1 MNAPAIRSGSTRAIF
16 LEGSILKHVLRMTA
30 TGAVGLIAIF
40 IVDLLSL
47 IYISWLGNAALTAGV
62 GFASQLSFFIISIN
76 VGLLIATG
84 ALVSQTIGRGDRA
97 GAERLATSCMIHV
110 CAISFALSLIAMPF
124 ARPLLALMGAK
135 GQALDAAVL
144 FSLIT
149 LPSTA
154 LLAAGMAATG
164 ILRAAGDARRSMYCT
179 LVAAAIACVLDP
191 LFILVMRWDVAG
203 AAWATV
209 AARCGICAAG
219 LWYVHRKH
227 HMLKPPQWSMMGRD
241 LRLLLTIA
249 VPAIV
254 TNLASPVATAWMLR
268 VFSEFGEQVVAGVAM
283 VDRLIPVAFG
293 LLFAMSGAVGPII
306 GQNFGAKNF
315 ARIRETLTSCF
326 QVAVIYTGAVW
337 ILLAVFAPQIARAF
351 GASGDAADFLI
362 FFCRY
367 GTAAWMFLGCLFAA
381 NAAFNN
387 LGFPLLATAF
397 NWGRA
402 TLGTIP
408 FVSIGA
414 AWGGPQGGIIGM
426 TLGAF
431 LVGVA
436 SIFVA
441 YMAVRRLEI
450 AAKAA
455 T

>member
-1 MNAPAIRSGSTRAIF
+1 MSARAVTSANARAVF
-16 LEGSILKHVLRMTA
+16 LEGSILHHVLRMSA
-30 TGAVGLIAIF
+30 AGAVGLIAIF

-47 IYISWLGNAALTAGV
+47 IYISWLGNASLTAGV
-62 GFASQLSFFIISIN
+62 GYASQLSFFIISIN
-76 VGLLIATG
+76 VGLLIGTG
-84 ALVSQTIGRGDRA
+84 ALVSQAIGRGDRS
-97 GAERLATSCMIHV
+97 GAERLAVSCMIHV
-110 CAISFALSLIAMPF
+110 CAISFMLSMIALPF
-124 ARPLLALMGAK
+124 ARPILALMGAK
-135 GQALDAAVL
+135 GPALDAAVQ
-144 FSLIT
+144 FSIIT

-164 ILRAAGDARRSMYCT
+164 ILRAVGDARRSMYCT

-209 AARCGICAAG
+209 FARCGICVAG
-219 LWYVHRKH
+219 LWYVRHVH
-227 HMLKPPQWSMMGRD
+227 HMLKAPQWSAMGRD
-241 LRLLLTIA
+241 LRLLLAIA
-249 VPAIV
+249 IPAIV
-254 TNLASPVATAWMLR
+254 TNLASPVATTWMLR

-315 ARIRETLTSCF
+315 RRIRETLTSCF
-326 QVAVIYTGAVW
+326 KVAVIYVGAVW
-337 ILLAVFAPQIARAF
+337 IMLAVFAPQIARAF

-367 GTAAWMFLGCLFAA
+367 GTAAWMCLGCLFAA

-387 LGFPLLATAF
+387 LGFPLWATAF

-414 AWGGPQGGIIGM
+414 AWGGPQGGILGM

-431 LVGVA
+431 VVGVA
-436 SIFVA
+436 SVFVS
-441 YMAVRRLEI
+441 YWLVRRLE
-450 AAKAA
+450 KASTKA
-455 T
+455 V